1 MHKSSAQNTEPFF
14 GYSTLKFNG
23 SSLKKAQFSIFLDN
37 RKSELSSVSDVFF
50 VITDEQNNV
59 ISTKGTLD
67 TELKAVANP
76 NGSYPQRITT
86 NSVFISDL
94 KENTNYKASMAVK
107 FKVNAQSLL
116 EKERRIYIANLCEES
131 TGNIGP
137 SGASGVF
144 IPCQKIGNEIS
155 FRTGSNE
162 NPTTGTIEDRNVVAE
177 DYPDTGFNF
186 DCGVNNM
193 TGCLAGFFYAIFIIL
208 AKVVEFVAKI
218 LDFFVFYSLNN
229 SSYSGDFIGIAWGS
243 VRDIANIFFIVALL
257 YASIQTIL
265 GLGAGKKIIANIV
278 IIALLINFSLFVSQ
292 AVIDTSNIIAK
303 VFYNNMDV
311 KEKTG
316 EISTGQAGEKTITVS
331 LLGLVN
337 PQKMFNQ
344 ESYSGNEGFFSFVA
358 LMSIVMLVYF
368 IYIFLSISLLFLGR
382 VATLWMYMVFSP
394 IAFASYV
401 LPFEIPGLGHKEWW
415 SKLFQAA
422 FMAPVFI
429 FFLYVILLFKPA
441 FETIQN
447 IPKDSNSLMN
457 TMMGVVIPFAIMY
470 LLLSKAKD
478 TAVSMSGELGAKIAG
493 ISGSIAKLA
502 TAAITGGAGLMAGA
516 AMGGVGMVGRRLG
529 GRLGDK
535 VQGWGSENGNWAQR
549 GLYGAG
555 KKMSTGSWDPRA
567 VSVAGFS
574 LASAGVVG
582 KGQQGGWDKMKEDKD
597 KRHQARAKELAENA
611 SESERKEKEKIEIA
625 VLDAEIKHAQ
635 ELANYDKKIEEAKEA
650 LANAPDSEKA
660 QKRTE
665 LQDAKDKKK
674 DGLSKIEINIP
685 DPANPGQNLSLSAGK
700 EAAKNKGYE
709 IKNKEKE
716 AKQEYADKIVNKAW
730 GWTGEKERREETAN
744 KIRLGSSEKKDDNKK

>member
-1 MHKSSAQNTEPFF
+1 MHKSNAQNTEPFF

-67 TELKAVANP
+67 TELNAVANP

-107 FKVNAQSLL
+107 FKVNTQSLL

-155 FRTGSNE
+155 FRTGTNE
-162 NPTTGTIEDRNVVAE
+162 NPTTGTIEERKVVAE
-177 DYPDTGFNF
+177 DYNPDFDFNCGFSNIS
-186 DCGVNNM
+186 
-193 TGCLAGFFYAIFIIL
+193 GCLAGFLYTIFILL
-208 AKVVEFVAKI
+208 AKVVEFIAKI

-243 VRDIANIFFIVALL
+243 IRDIANIFFIIALL

-265 GLGAGKKIIANIV
+265 GLGAGKRIIANIV

-292 AVIDTSNIIAK
+292 AVIDTSNILAK

-337 PQKMFNQ
+337 PQKMFTQ
-344 ESYSGNEGFFSFVA
+344 EGYNGNEGFFSFVA

-457 TMMGVVIPFAIMY
+457 TMMSVVIPFAIMY
-470 LLLSKAKD
+470 ILLSKAKD

-516 AMGGVGMVGRRLG
+516 AMGGVGMVGRNLG

-549 GLYGAG
+549 GLYGMG

-574 LASAGVVG
+574 LASAGVAG

-625 VLDAEIKHAQ
+625 VLDAEIEHAAK
-635 ELANYDKKIEEAKEA
+635 LADLDKEIEKAKEA

-660 QKRTE
+660 QKRAE
-665 LQDAKDKKK
+665 LQLAKDYKQAEL
-674 DGLSKIEINIP
+674 DKITINIP
-685 DPANPGQNLSLSAGK
+685 DPANPNQNMTLSAGK

-716 AKQEYADKIVNKAW
+716 AKKAYADKIVNNAW
-730 GWTGEKERREETAN
+730 AWTGAKERREETAN
-744 KIRLGSSEKKDDNKK
+744 KIRLGGSDKKDDKK